1 MKITIPSWIIKL
13 KDNIIKTKDIILD
26 NDNNL
31 TKDNKALF
39 KKIKKTINKTY
50 TPSSSGFGISGFVMS
65 IVGFA
70 VTLAVGL
77 IVLGQLKASVD
88 VNSAAYNA
96 TDTITQN
103 MLTQL
108 PNWIGV
114 IVTVI
119 LAFIVL
125 GYFYKR

>member
-50 TPSSSGFGISGFVMS
+50 TPSSSEFGISGFIMS
-65 IVGFA
+65 IVGVA

-77 IVLGQLKASVD
+77 FVLGQLKSSVD

-96 TDTITQN
+96 TDAVTQN
-103 MLTQL
+103 MLAQL
-108 PNWIGV
+108 SNWIGV

>member
-31 TKDNKALF
+31 AKDNKALF

-50 TPSSSGFGISGFVMS
+50 TPSSSEFGISGFIMS
-65 IVGFA
+65 IVGVA

-77 IVLGQLKASVD
+77 FVLGQLKSSVD

-96 TDTITQN
+96 TDAVTQN
-103 MLTQL
+103 MLAQL
-108 PNWIGV
+108 SNWIGV
-114 IVTVI
+114 IITVT